1 MPREHRKRGQRKK
14 RRKEEEDSKEIQQI
28 QETPNATTDVGWTT
42 HTQPSW
48 IEDAPEAP
56 VTSENNVEAPWGY
69 VDPDVKAYFRTVEEQ
84 MLEWQS
90 TGKPQPDEAQ
100 ADKDPNEGKVRLV
113 LLGGHGSQRHSL
125 ERRMFFAAALQELQG
140 KELQLATDPDC
151 SGILERMVYS
161 MDDLVRRLFIEN
173 YLGS

>member
-14 RRKEEEDSKEIQQI
+14 KQKDGEELQEI
-28 QETPNATTDVGWTT
+28 QETPNARTEVQSTAQ
-42 HTQPSW
+42 TQPSW
-48 IEDAPEAP
+48 IEDAQEASVVP
-56 VTSENNVEAPWGY
+56 ENNFEAPWGY
-69 VDPDVKAYFRTVEEQ
+69 VNPDVKAYFRTVEEQ
-84 MLEWQS
+84 MLEWLS
-90 TGKPQPDEAQ
+90 TGKLQRDEAQ
-100 ADKDPNEGKVRLV
+100 MDKDPNEGKIRLV
-113 LLGGHGSQRHSL
+113 LLGGHASQCRPS
-125 ERRMFFAAALQELQG
+125 ERRLFFAAALQEMQG

>member
-14 RRKEEEDSKEIQQI
+14 KREEGEDSQGI
-28 QETPNATTDVGWTT
+28 QETPNARIEAQSTTQ
-42 HTQPSW
+42 TQPSW
-48 IEDAPEAP
+48 VEDAPEAP
-56 VTSENNVEAPWGY
+56 GAPENNFEAPWGY
-69 VDPDVKAYFRTVEEQ
+69 VAPDIKAYFRTVEEQ

-90 TGKPQPDEAQ
+90 TGRLQRDEAQ
-100 ADKDPNEGKVRLV
+100 LDKDPNEGKMCLV
-113 LLGGHGSQRHSL
+113 LLIDHDSRRRPL
-125 ERRMFFAAALQELQG
+125 ERRLFFAAALQEMRG

-151 SGILERMVYS
+151 SCILERMVYS

>member
-14 RRKEEEDSKEIQQI
+14 KQKEGEDFQEIQA
-28 QETPNATTDVGWTT
+28 TPNARIEVQWAPQ
-42 HTQPSW
+42 TQPSW
-48 IEDAPEAP
+48 IEDAAEASVAP
-56 VTSENNVEAPWGY
+56 ENNFEAPWGY

-90 TGKPQPDEAQ
+90 TGKLQRDDPQM
-100 ADKDPNEGKVRLV
+100 DKDPNEGQMCLV
-113 LLGGHGSQRHSL
+113 LLGGHASQRRPI
-125 ERRMFFAAALQELQG
+125 ERRMFFAAALQEMRG

-151 SGILERMVYS
+151 SSILERMVYS

>member
-1 MPREHRKRGQRKK
+1 MPREHRKRGQRKNK
-14 RRKEEEDSKEIQQI
+14 RKEGEGFQEI
-28 QETPNATTDVGWTT
+28 QETPNVRTQGIAQ
-42 HTQPSW
+42 TQPSW
-48 IEDAPEAP
+48 IEDPAKAPGVP
-56 VTSENNVEAPWGY
+56 ENNFEAPWGN

-90 TGKPQPDEAQ
+90 SGKLQPDETQ
-100 ADKDPNEGKVRLV
+100 IDKDPNEGGVYLILSR
-113 LLGGHGSQRHSL
+113 GHASQRPPL
-125 ERRMFFAAALQELQG
+125 ERRLFFAAALQEMQG

-151 SGILERMVYS
+151 SNILERMVYS

>member
-14 RRKEEEDSKEIQQI
+14 KVKEGEDSQGT
-28 QETPNATTDVGWTT
+28 QETPNARIEVQWTAQ
-42 HTQPSW
+42 TQPSW

-56 VTSENNVEAPWGY
+56 VAPENNFEAPWGY
-69 VDPDVKAYFRTVEEQ
+69 VNPDVKAYFRTVEEQ

-90 TGKPQPDEAQ
+90 TGKPQRDEAQ
-100 ADKDPNEGKVRLV
+100 LDKDPNEGKMCLV
-113 LLGGHGSQRHSL
+113 HLGGHASQRRPL
-125 ERRMFFAAALQELQG
+125 ERRLFFAAALQEMRG

-151 SGILERMVYS
+151 SSILERMVYS